1 MYNVCYISMNY
12 SNVILSTS
20 ICTMAEEGMLIGDTQ
35 ITSKSQKHSN
45 YLKKSKQN
53 LTKSFQERL
62 KRYGLLQSEF
72 MKKTSF

>member
-12 SNVILSTS
+12 ADVILCTS

-35 ITSKSQKHSN
+35 ITSKSQ
-45 YLKKSKQN
+45 KQN